1 MDLPNDK
8 FKVIYADPP
17 WSYRQQGSAK
27 GKRGM
32 ANAHYTTMSTQ
43 EIGNLPVQQIAT
55 DDALLF
61 LWSTFP
67 NLPAASVV
75 MAAWGFEYKTA
86 AFVWI
91 KKNKRSGT
99 NFFGMGAWT
108 RANAEVC
115 LLGARPEAKAGKL
128 VKSHAVQQIVEA
140 PVQEH
145 SRKPSEVRER
155 IVQLVG
161 DVPRIELFAREKTP
175 GWDAWGDEVGE

>member
-1 MDLPNDK
+1 MNLPSGK

-32 ANAHYTTMSTQ
+32 ANAHYSTMTTE
-43 EIGNLPVQQIAT
+43 EIANLLVRNLAT

-67 NLPAASVV
+67 NLQAAMEV

-99 NFFGMGAWT
+99 NFWGMGAWT

-115 LLGARPEAKAGKL
+115 LLGARPNAKAGKI
-128 VKSHAVQQIVEA
+128 VKSHSVQQIVEA

-145 SRKPSEVRER
+145 SRKPMEVRNR

-161 DVPRIELFAREKTP
+161 DVPRIELFAREKTL
-175 GWDAWGDEVGE
+175 GWTSWGDEVQG